1 MCFSLGFP
9 DEEAAL
15 SHEMMLDRVGAIA
28 AAIPLPVSADL
39 QAGYGADP
47 DEVGNTIEAAI
58 LTGRGPRIRRPSKRW
73 FQQFPA
79 ALP

>member
-15 SHEMMLDRVGAIA
+15 SREMMLDRVGAIA

-39 QAGYGADP
+39 QAGYGAGP
-47 DEVGNTIEAAI
+47 GEVDGTIKSAI
-58 LTGRGPRIRRPSKRW
+58 LTGVVG
-73 FQQFPA
+73 A
-79 ALP
+79 NMEDYTGDAGALP